1 MSVVSIKSLEALKDD
16 QELKFNAG
24 INAIATKSGKAEV
37 FVVYIFKGFKMGLK
51 LQWEQNGRPN
61 LPKLKDEVMNDLCI
75 QTHNYETML
84 TSGFNDARGA
94 GMSPESCIRF
104 VDLLKKKGIIISAN

>member
-1 MSVVSIKSLEALKDD
+1 
-16 QELKFNAG
+16 
-24 INAIATKSGKAEV
+24 
-37 FVVYIFKGFKMGLK
+37 
-51 LQWEQNGRPN
+51 
-61 LPKLKDEVMNDLCI
+61 MNDLCI